1 MAAAFFSEEGSKIR
15 KISTSHG
22 TRERSGEVG
31 LSLSEIEDI
40 DYLMGGPNSTSSL
53 VRLDY
58 LNPPNIVQPRN
69 SAAPLMELSN
79 NTAKTEGSLH
89 KVCLIQ

>member
-1 MAAAFFSEEGSKIR
+1 MADAFLSEEGSRLR
-15 KISTSHG
+15 KVSTPHG
-22 TRERSGEVG
+22 YQGRSAEPG

-40 DYLMGGPNSTSSL
+40 DYLLERPNSTSSL

-69 SAAPLMELSN
+69 SVVPLMELSN
-79 NTAKTEGSLH
+79 NTTKTDGSLH
-89 KVCLIQ
+89 KVCL